1 MEPWASHSLLEPC
14 PAESPGMDLCL
25 DRPHG
30 VMLRCSVMA
39 VLINEPPWTNRYLDV
54 VACMSSVFSG
64 HSSALCC
71 WIFFPCSLTHNSACY
86 CVLKGISL
94 LFSQMLVDFQ
104 LLVCLVGATASTWGF
119 CASIFT
125 FSFLVT
131 HLLLCVLSLQ
141 SQTYF
146 SSLTQGTTSAWEI
159 GPRHLRKH
167 LPLCRFKE
175 APFFF
180 FQALISFFFFF
191 FTNCLAREQGA
202 WKSSIKF
209 KATV

>member
-14 PAESPGMDLCL
+14 PAESLGMDLCL
-25 DRPHG
+25 DRPRG

-104 LLVCLVGATASTWGF
+104 LLVCLVGATASPWGF

-125 FSFLVT
+125 FSFLASVGLT
-131 HLLLCVLSLQ
+131 
-141 SQTYF
+141 
-146 SSLTQGTTSAWEI
+146 SSSVFWVCSPRLTLAPW
-159 GPRHLRKH
+159 RKVQH
-167 LPLCRFKE
+167 LPERL
-175 APFFF
+175 
-180 FQALISFFFFF
+180 ALYI
-191 FTNCLAREQGA
+191 
-202 WKSSIKF
+202 
-209 KATV
+209 